1 MWVPTMDGRGYL
13 CPAGGR
19 EAGLLER
26 PRGGHRGERVL
37 AAKERVRTLVIR
49 VDDEGFGQQV
59 SVVRLRLGQTD
70 HGFAQWATLKLEH
83 TH

>member
-1 MWVPTMDGRGYL
+1 MTIQPPSEVVESQV
-13 CPAGGR
+13 R

-59 SVVRLRLGQTD
+59 SVVRLG
-70 HGFAQWATLKLEH
+70 
-83 TH
+83 

>member
-1 MWVPTMDGRGYL
+1 MRTKGFRY
-13 CPAGGR
+13 R

-49 VDDEGFGQQV
+49 VDDEGFGQQA
-59 SVVRLRLGQTD
+59 SVVRTGQTELD
-70 HGFAQWATLKLEH
+70 RRQTGRNLRTD
-83 TH
+83 